1 MKQEGN
7 KVTLQFNEALISCE
21 DMFHGLSNIIEVDLS
36 NFDCSQV
43 TSMKSMF
50 KDCTNLKSINFGNI
64 VTSSLKD
71 MESLFQNCKSLES
84 IDISIFDTS
93 SVTTFKE
100 LFKSC
105 ENIKSINAS
114 NFKATNADNVY
125 DMFGYCSN
133 LISIDLSNFQT
144 SKVSMMQGIFWA
156 SDNIK
161 YINIE
166 HFSDDVLWG
175 FAYFT
180 SSAQLMYINFRY
192 YVTSNIYGKNI
203 GSILPENLPDIK
215 YCVEDLNTI
224 NKYFSDKKVDCSD
237 LCFQKNII
245 FDIDRGVCVCNEN
258 FKFEYNSICYQQC
271 PTNTFAILT
280 DKYTCLSIVPDNYY
294 LDSNDNIYKKCYDK
308 CKKCSQFGDEA
319 NNKCD
324 ECIDNYIF
332 INDSF
337 ANTNNC
343 YMDCDHYYYFK
354 GYNQYECTESYNC
367 PSQYNKLIINKMK
380 CIGDCKNDNDYVYTY
395 NNNCYEECPSN
406 KKRYE
411 EEKLCLDECNEELF
425 EYNNICYN
433 NCPVNTYRIYTTRKI
448 CLDTIPEN
456 YYLDSSDNIHKKCYE
471 KCKKCSQLG
480 DEENNKCNEC
490 VNGYKFI
497 TDSLAIENNCYQ
509 ECDYYYYFKGN
520 NQYFCTESNNCP
532 LQYNKLIDDK
542 KKCIDDCKNDNE
554 YIYEYNNN
562 CIKICPE
569 NKKIYEK
576 QKLCLD
582 DCNEEQFE
590 YENKCFDD
598 CPKELFR
605 IFIERNKCI
614 DKVPSGF
621 FNDIIRNIYKKCF
634 SRCQICNQ
642 AGNENNNNCVEC
654 KDGYS
659 FLKDSLAI
667 PNNCYEKCDNY
678 YYFDKNNKYKCVDA
692 CPPDFGKLISP
703 KNKCIDDC
711 KNDDEYIFE
720 YENQCLKACP
730 DKLKI
735 DYETKQCLVSC
746 YTNQFES
753 ENTCYY
759 DFPKDCDNSK
769 FFEDGNIL
777 INNIENF
784 DDMLYEVILTA
795 YPPEPGKKMMIQRP
809 DNKVSQISNSMSD
822 LKELNEK
829 SDKVPEISI
838 VDLGECEK
846 ILKQTYN
853 ISENDTLIF
862 IKNEIKSNKSSEK
875 NVQIE
880 VYSPYTKEQLNL
892 SICDEIPV
900 NIYVPT
906 ELKKE
911 TKQIYEKM
919 KKSGHDMFNINDAFY
934 QDICIPFDS
943 SNGTDMI
950 LSDRIDYIYNNDD
963 TKCQPNCQYSNYSIE
978 SKYLSCS
985 CYIAEEINNKT
996 EKVDKFNAKKIY
1008 ESFYEVLK
1016 YSNYGLVTCYNIILN
1031 INALKANLGSII
1043 IIFFFFCYL
1052 ICLFIFIFSYKEP
1065 KNYKLYCK
1073 YNINNLLNPPLKRNI
1088 KNNFNKKICIYKRNK
1103 IKDNKKQLYLNINN
1117 NNNFS
1122 YSYKINSNSSSGM
1135 SVINNFN
1142 KLSIKNYN
1150 KEKNNSS
1157 NQLITN
1163 YSDFE
1168 LYQLDYEQALK
1179 LDKRTLCQL
1188 YWSIMKREHL
1198 IIFTFFNCHDYNLLS
1213 IKISRF
1219 IFLLVGDM
1227 ALNVFFFSDESMHK
1241 LFLTYGK
1248 YDFIQQIPQITY
1260 STIITQIIEIF
1271 LCFLSLTDKYF
1282 YLIKRSII
1290 KGNIRHIKQIIK
1302 CIKIKLYIYFIFIF
1316 IFFGIYWYIVSIFCG
1331 VYRNTQ
1337 IPFIKDSIISFSI
1350 GLTYP
1355 IAFYF
1360 ISACLRICSLRSQ
1373 NKKLKCVYNSS
1384 YIIPFF

>member
-1 MKQEGN
+1 MNGEPRNDCSKFCEFTSKPN
-7 KVTLQFNEALISCE
+7 NVTLRFNDEI
-21 DMFHGLSNIIEVDLS
+21 
-36 NFDCSQV
+36 
-43 TSMKSMF
+43 
-50 KDCTNLKSINFGNI
+50 
-64 VTSSLKD
+64 
-71 MESLFQNCKSLES
+71 
-84 IDISIFDTS
+84 
-93 SVTTFKE
+93 TT
-100 LFKSC
+100 C
-105 ENIKSINAS
+105 ENMFNGIN
-114 NFKATNADNVY
+114 NMTQ
-125 DMFGYCSN
+125 
-133 LISIDLSNFQT
+133 IDLSNFHSEQVTKMSYMFNECSNLINIKFGNFKT
-144 SKVSMMQGIFWA
+144 SSTIDMECLFKLCTKITSIDVSKFDTSSLKNAKEMFASCNSLISMDLTSFNTLNVKNMRDLFAYCYNLVEVNLSSFDTSNVENMQGIFYCCYQLKYVDLPNFSA
-156 SDNIK
+156 SSLNHLW
-161 YINIE
+161 YT
-166 HFSDDVLWG
+166 FSYCRKLIYLDLR
-175 FAYFT
+175 
-180 SSAQLMYINFRY
+180 NF
-192 YVTSNIYGKNI
+192 K
-203 GSILPENLPDIK
+203 ILNNQTVALLDTFKDHPETTK
-215 YCVEDLNTI
+215 YCIEDSYTKEFLLG
-224 NKYFSDKKVDCSD
+224 DKTVDCAD
-237 LCFQKNII
+237 LCFQENVEVDLEK
-245 FDIDRGVCVCNEN
+245 DICICNEKY
-258 FKFEYNSICYQQC
+258 KFE
-271 PTNTFAILT
+271 F
-280 DKYTCLSIVPDNYY
+280 
-294 LDSNDNIYKKCYDK
+294 
-308 CKKCSQFGDEA
+308 
-319 NNKCD
+319 
-324 ECIDNYIF
+324 
-332 INDSF
+332 
-337 ANTNNC
+337 
-343 YMDCDHYYYFK
+343 
-354 GYNQYECTESYNC
+354 
-367 PSQYNKLIINKMK
+367 
-380 CIGDCKNDNDYVYTY
+380 
-395 NNNCYEECPSN
+395 NNNCYQICP
-406 KKRYE
+406 E
-411 EEKLCLDECNEELF
+411 
-425 EYNNICYN
+425 
-433 NCPVNTYRIYTTRKI
+433 NTFPLLNDKYK
-448 CLDTIPEN
+448 CVSEVPEN

-950 LSDRIDYIYNNDD
+950 LSDRIDYIYNNED

-1052 ICLFIFIFSYKEP
+1052 ICLFIFIFRGMIPLKIKLRNDIYKEP

-1103 IKDNKKQLYLNINN
+1103 NKHNKKQLYLNINN
-1117 NNNFS
+1117 NTNFR

-1213 IKISRF
+1213 IKITRF

-1355 IAFYF
+1355 IALYF